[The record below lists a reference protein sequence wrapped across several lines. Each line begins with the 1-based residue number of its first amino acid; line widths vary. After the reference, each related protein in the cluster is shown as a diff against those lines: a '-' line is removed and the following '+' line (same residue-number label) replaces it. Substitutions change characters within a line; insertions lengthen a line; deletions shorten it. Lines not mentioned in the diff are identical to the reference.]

1 MDTNKTKNEI
11 SYELVEHWLGT
22 DAQLEEAIDILTD
35 IANGKYSPSLL
46 KEEILDM
53 EDSYQDQLEYLKET
67 NPTH

>member
-1 MDTNKTKNEI
+1 MKTENKI
-11 SYELVEHWLGT
+11 PYELVEHWLGS

-53 EDSYQDQLEYLKET
+53 EDSYQDQLEYLKEIEEEG
-67 NPTH
+67 

>member
-1 MDTNKTKNEI
+1 MNTNKTKNEI

-35 IANGKYSPSLL
+35 IANGNYSPSLL
-46 KEEILDM
+46 KEEILDI

-67 NPTH
+67 NSTH